1 MITREETTPKQ
12 LKQTERPEQLKE
24 PGQTERPEQAK
35 QTGQSERPE
44 QLKQPEQTE
53 QPKQL
58 EQQEQIKQP
67 KQLKQKKQTEQTEQ
81 SIQSEKLKQPE
92 QEKQPEQL
100 EQTKKSEQSEKL
112 KQKRQLKQQRQLR
125 QQKHNREHIRITFHM
140 AWPSIVESFFV
151 AFAGL
156 VDSLMVS
163 SLGAYAVAAVGL
175 TTQPK
180 FLGLSLFFASNV
192 AISALVARRRGE
204 ENPEEANRI
213 LCTALL
219 FILIMGTVLS
229 VLLVAF
235 ASPIIRL
242 CGSTAET
249 HNSAVAYFR
258 IIMGGMI
265 FNCIQMGINS
275 AQRGAGNT
283 KITMR
288 TNVTS
293 NTVNIIFNYLL
304 INGHFGFPALGI
316 HGAALATVLGTAVA
330 CIMSIVSIL
339 KSDRFISLPYILQNK
354 VWPAARTLHNLI
366 HVGYSVFFEQVL
378 MRIGFM
384 MTAIM
389 AAKQGTDAMAA
400 HQVGMNIMGL
410 SFSFG
415 DGLQAAAVAL
425 IGRSLG
431 AGDGKMAKEFGSIC
445 RMFGGVISVCLA
457 VLYFFGAR
465 PLMSLFF
472 EDGHIVELGVGIM
485 RVIIFV
491 VAFQISQVVYMGCLR
506 GAGDTLYTAV
516 ASTVSVTFIRTAG
529 SYLGGYAFGGGI
541 VGIWFGVL
549 ADQISRFLFA
559 SARFKKGKWTQIK
572 I

>member
-1 MITREETTPKQ
+1 MTT
-12 LKQTERPEQLKE
+12 
-24 PGQTERPEQAK
+24 
-35 QTGQSERPE
+35 
-44 QLKQPEQTE
+44 
-53 QPKQL
+53 
-58 EQQEQIKQP
+58 QIKLQKKQP
-67 KQLKQKKQTEQTEQ
+67 KHSREN
-81 SIQSEKLKQPE
+81 IQ
-92 QEKQPEQL
+92 
-100 EQTKKSEQSEKL
+100 
-112 KQKRQLKQQRQLR
+112 
-125 QQKHNREHIRITFHM
+125 ITFNM
-140 AWPSIVESFFV
+140 AWPSIIESFFS

-180 FLGLSLFFASNV
+180 FIGLSLFFALNV
-192 AISALVARRRGE
+192 AISALIARRKGE
-204 ENPEEANRI
+204 KKPEEANQI
-213 LCTALL
+213 LSTAIV
-219 FILIMGTVLS
+219 FILIAAVVISILCVVLAGP
-229 VLLVAF
+229 V
-235 ASPIIRL
+235 IEL

-249 HNSAVAYFR
+249 HDSAVIYFR

-316 HGAALATVLGTAVA
+316 HGAALATVLGTVVA
-330 CIMSIVSIL
+330 CIMSILSIL
-339 KSDRFISLPYILQNK
+339 NPEGFINIPYILKNK
-354 VWPAARTLHNLI
+354 IWPAAKALRHLVHI
-366 HVGYSVFFEQVL
+366 GYSVFFEQIL

-384 MTAIM
+384 MTAVM
-389 AAKQGTDAMAA
+389 AAKQGTAAMAA

-431 AGDGKMAKEFGSIC
+431 AGDEKMAKEFGGIC
-445 RMFGGVISVCLA
+445 RMFGGIISVCLA
-457 VLYFFGAR
+457 VVYFFGAR
-465 PLMSLFF
+465 PLMGMFF
-472 EDGHIVELGVGIM
+472 AEEHIIEIGVGIM

-516 ASTVSVTFIRTAG
+516 ASTISVTFIRTAG
-529 SYLGGYAFGGGI
+529 SYLGGYVFGLGI
-541 VGIWFGVL
+541 VGIWLGVL

-559 SARFKKGKWTQIK
+559 SVRFKKGKWTQIK